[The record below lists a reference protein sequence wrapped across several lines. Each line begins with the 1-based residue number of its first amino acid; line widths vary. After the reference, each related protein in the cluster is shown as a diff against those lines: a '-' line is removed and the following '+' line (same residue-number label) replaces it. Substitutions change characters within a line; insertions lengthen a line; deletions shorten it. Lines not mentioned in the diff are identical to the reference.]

1 MSGPRVWV
9 DENDLRLV
17 LRMVERGEFR
27 TGDMWEALSRVKRA
41 LDPPASPPLRPWR
54 ANMQGYGA

>member
-1 MSGPRVWV
+1 MSGQRLWV

-27 TGDMWEALSRVKRA
+27 TGEMWEALRRLKER
-41 LDPPASPPLRPWR
+41 LDPLPPSPIREHPAWL
-54 ANMQGYGA
+54 QGHGA